1 MPITI
6 GAENLDVLR
15 DSAFEIP
22 KARQAGDFGAYL
34 GVQFRHFFK
43 QTARLRGP
51 LADRLA
57 KREYWI
63 RQLSSTLEA
72 AVDCTRQGTP

>member
-1 MPITI
+1 MPVTI

-34 GVQFRHFFK
+34 GVQLRQFFE
-43 QTARLRGP
+43 QMTRLSG
-51 LADRLA
+51 
-57 KREYWI
+57 
-63 RQLSSTLEA
+63 
-72 AVDCTRQGTP
+72 